1 MNIMS
6 KTYTLEDGESLMAE
20 LKSTRGMMAEMRG
33 RLERDEITPDEW
45 REWYAGYQAR
55 LDEIKEAVSGM
66 REEVSRRNA
75 DLERQ
80 KRERAAEL
88 NMSLEEY
95 EEFFDYINDVLTRL
109 MKGETDYKSLI
120 PCRSSSA
127 CLLPRGH
134 KNYKP
139 LPKDDGEGQKEVA

>member
-1 MNIMS
+1 MC
-6 KTYTLEDGESLMAE
+6 KTYTLEDNDGLMVE

-55 LDEIKEAVSGM
+55 LDEIKDAVSGM
-66 REEVSRRNA
+66 REEISRRNA

-88 NMSLEEY
+88 NMSFEEY
-95 EEFFDYINDVLTRL
+95 EDYL
-109 MKGETDYKSLI
+109 KSLV
-120 PCRSSSA
+120 
-127 CLLPRGH
+127 
-134 KNYKP
+134 
-139 LPKDDGEGQKEVA
+139 Q

>member
-1 MNIMS
+1 MC
-6 KTYTLEDGESLMAE
+6 KTYTLEDGECLMAE

-55 LDEIKEAVSGM
+55 LDEIREAVSGM

-88 NMSLEEY
+88 NMSPEEY
-95 EEFFDYINDVLTRL
+95 ETYL
-109 MKGETDYKSLI
+109 KSLI
-120 PCRSSSA
+120 IR
-127 CLLPRGH
+127 
-134 KNYKP
+134 
-139 LPKDDGEGQKEVA
+139 

>member
-1 MNIMS
+1 MC
-6 KTYTLEDGESLMAE
+6 KTYTLEDNDGLMAE
-20 LKSTRGMMAEMRG
+20 LKSMHGKMAEMRGRLRG

-66 REEVSRRNA
+66 REEISRRNA

-88 NMSLEEY
+88 NMSFEEY
-95 EEFFDYINDVLTRL
+95 ENYL
-109 MKGETDYKSLI
+109 KSLI
-120 PCRSSSA
+120 IS
-127 CLLPRGH
+127 
-134 KNYKP
+134 
-139 LPKDDGEGQKEVA
+139 

>member
-1 MNIMS
+1 MWQKTKSQSSWTSQAAKTSDVS
-6 KTYTLEDGESLMAE
+6 K
-20 LKSTRGMMAEMRG
+20 KSKS
-33 RLERDEITPDEW
+33 DEW

-95 EEFFDYINDVLTRL
+95 ENYL
-109 MKGETDYKSLI
+109 KSLI
-120 PCRSSSA
+120 IS
-127 CLLPRGH
+127 
-134 KNYKP
+134 
-139 LPKDDGEGQKEVA
+139 

>member
-1 MNIMS
+1 MQYQSCFANCHSHDNFIIDSHPDQDSDIKNMC
-6 KTYTLEDGESLMAE
+6 KIYTLEDNDGLIVE
-20 LKSTRGMMAEMRG
+20 LKSMHGKMAEMRG

-95 EEFFDYINDVLTRL
+95 ENYL
-109 MKGETDYKSLI
+109 KSLI
-120 PCRSSSA
+120 VCS
-127 CLLPRGH
+127 GI
-134 KNYKP
+134 
-139 LPKDDGEGQKEVA
+139 

>member
-1 MNIMS
+1 MC
-6 KTYTLEDGESLMAE
+6 KTYTLEDGECLMSE

-55 LDEIKEAVSGM
+55 LDEIREAVSGM

-88 NMSLEEY
+88 NMSFEEY
-95 EEFFDYINDVLTRL
+95 EDYLKL
-109 MKGETDYKSLI
+109 LI
-120 PCRSSSA
+120 IS
-127 CLLPRGH
+127 
-134 KNYKP
+134 
-139 LPKDDGEGQKEVA
+139 

>member
-1 MNIMS
+1 MS

-20 LKSTRGMMAEMRG
+20 LKSTRGKMAEMKG

-45 REWYAGYQAR
+45 RQWYAGYQAR
-55 LDEIKEAVSGM
+55 LDEIRKAVSGM

-88 NMSLEEY
+88 NMSPEEY
-95 EEFFDYINDVLTRL
+95 EAYL
-109 MKGETDYKSLI
+109 KSLI
-120 PCRSSSA
+120 IR
-127 CLLPRGH
+127 
-134 KNYKP
+134 
-139 LPKDDGEGQKEVA
+139 

>member
-1 MNIMS
+1 MS

-88 NMSLEEY
+88 NMSLEKY
-95 EEFFDYINDVLTRL
+95 ENYLKL
-109 MKGETDYKSLI
+109 LI
-120 PCRSSSA
+120 IS
-127 CLLPRGH
+127 
-134 KNYKP
+134 
-139 LPKDDGEGQKEVA
+139 

>member
-1 MNIMS
+1 MS
-6 KTYTLEDGESLMAE
+6 KTYTLEDCEGLMAE

-88 NMSLEEY
+88 NISLEEY
-95 EEFFDYINDVLTRL
+95 EDYL
-109 MKGETDYKSLI
+109 KSLI
-120 PCRSSSA
+120 IS
-127 CLLPRGH
+127 
-134 KNYKP
+134 
-139 LPKDDGEGQKEVA
+139 

>member
-1 MNIMS
+1 MC
-6 KTYTLEDGESLMAE
+6 KTYTLEDNDGLMAE
-20 LKSTRGMMAEMRG
+20 LKSMHGKMAEMRG

-66 REEVSRRNA
+66 REEISRRNA

-88 NMSLEEY
+88 NMSFEEY
-95 EEFFDYINDVLTRL
+95 ENYL
-109 MKGETDYKSLI
+109 KSLI
-120 PCRSSSA
+120 ISP
-127 CLLPRGH
+127 
-134 KNYKP
+134 
-139 LPKDDGEGQKEVA
+139 

>member
-1 MNIMS
+1 MG
-6 KTYTLEDGESLMAE
+6 KTYSLEDGESLLAE
-20 LKSTRGMMAEMRG
+20 LKSTRGKMAEMKG

-55 LDEIKEAVSGM
+55 LDEIREAVSGM

-88 NMSLEEY
+88 DMSFEEY
-95 EEFFDYINDVLTRL
+95 EDYL
-109 MKGETDYKSLI
+109 KSLI
-120 PCRSSSA
+120 IS
-127 CLLPRGH
+127 
-134 KNYKP
+134 
-139 LPKDDGEGQKEVA
+139 

>member
-1 MNIMS
+1 MC
-6 KTYTLEDGESLMAE
+6 KTYTLEDNDGLMAE

-66 REEVSRRNA
+66 REEISRRNA

-88 NMSLEEY
+88 NMSFEEY
-95 EEFFDYINDVLTRL
+95 ENYL
-109 MKGETDYKSLI
+109 KSLI
-120 PCRSSSA
+120 V
-127 CLLPRGH
+127 
-134 KNYKP
+134 K
-139 LPKDDGEGQKEVA
+139 

>member
-1 MNIMS
+1 MC
-6 KTYTLEDGESLMAE
+6 KTYTLEDNDGLMAE
-20 LKSTRGMMAEMRG
+20 LKSMHGKMAEMRG

-66 REEVSRRNA
+66 REEISRRNA

-88 NMSLEEY
+88 NMSFEEY
-95 EEFFDYINDVLTRL
+95 ENYL
-109 MKGETDYKSLI
+109 KSLI
-120 PCRSSSA
+120 ISW
-127 CLLPRGH
+127 L
-134 KNYKP
+134 Y
-139 LPKDDGEGQKEVA
+139 

>member
-1 MNIMS
+1 MC
-6 KTYTLEDGESLMAE
+6 KTYTLEDNDGLMAE
-20 LKSTRGMMAEMRG
+20 LKSMHGKMAEMRG

-88 NMSLEEY
+88 NMSFEEY
-95 EEFFDYINDVLTRL
+95 EDYL
-109 MKGETDYKSLI
+109 KSLI
-120 PCRSSSA
+120 INR
-127 CLLPRGH
+127 L
-134 KNYKP
+134 Y
-139 LPKDDGEGQKEVA
+139 